1 MLFHDNKK
9 LFAKKHTDTPT
20 SYLLPPHSTPK
31 ELLMFTGLIR
41 EIASVKSYRNN
52 ILTIASTH
60 RAKLGDSIAVNGVC
74 LTVIKVNDDG
84 FDLEL
89 ADETRSIVPE
99 SKFVGKVHIE
109 PAMKMSDRFEGHIVQ
124 GHVDTVGEVEK
135 IVKRE
140 NGTDFFIAVEPKYI
154 AHIIPKGSI
163 TIDGISL
170 TVNDV
175 YDGSFRLTIIP
186 HTLENTL
193 MKDYKTGTKVNIET
207 DLFARYIDHIL
218 QHRNRKKQMQWQEI
232 DAIQMS
238 Y

>member
-1 MLFHDNKK
+1 
-9 LFAKKHTDTPT
+9 
-20 SYLLPPHSTPK
+20 
-31 ELLMFTGLIR
+31 MFTGLIR
-41 EIASVKSYRNN
+41 EIATVKRYQNN
-52 ILTIASTH
+52 ILTIASSH
-60 RAKLGDSIAVNGVC
+60 KAKLGDSIAINGVC
-74 LTVIKVNDDG
+74 LTVIKVNSDG

-89 ADETRSIVPE
+89 ADETRSIIDE
-99 SKFVGKVHIE
+99 SKLRGEVHME
-109 PAMKMSDRFEGHIVQ
+109 PAMQMSDRFEGHIVQ
-124 GHVDTVGEVEK
+124 GHVDCIGEVEK

-140 NGTDFFIAVEPKYI
+140 NGTDFFIKVEPKYI

-175 YDGSFRLTIIP
+175 YEESFRLTIIP

-193 MKDYKTGTKVNIET
+193 MKHYKVGTKVNIET

-218 QHRNRKKQMQWQEI
+218 QHRSQRRSMGWHEV